1 MLFSVRKVKIMTK
14 DPYIY
19 YENIPEIIGIKTNVK
34 DFFWGFGGCD
44 SDTSEENFNKCKIKV
59 FLEERADKRVFED
72 VDLNVYNSRF
82 RHFRAAEGQSSVL
95 FEQTVKRAVHLRYA
109 LTVDGNNVKMI
120 VGKTY
125 LRFVKAKLMY
135 THAVAFIL
143 FDVVSQLLLQSGMTT
158 LYCSAVYLPGGK
170 SAVFMAPPNTGKSLC
185 ALRLRK
191 DAGAEIIAEDMA
203 VTDGVRLWGAPNTN
217 LYRDYNDSGLMKFD
231 GQKFRSKIDSVDHIA
246 ILQKSDDRRTV
257 SPDDISAED
266 FDEKLLLINRYS
278 LGYYYSPCVR
288 VLSYYNDGFSVR
300 DAQNEEER
308 LLKKL
313 AEGAGCYILK
323 NPDPMRFSDQI
334 MSAIDREA
342 DN

>member
-1 MLFSVRKVKIMTK
+1 MTK
-14 DPYIY
+14 NPHKY

-34 DFFWGFGGCD
+34 DFFWGFGGCK
-44 SDTSEENFNKCKIKV
+44 SDTSEENFEKCKFRV
-59 FLEERADKRVFED
+59 YLEERPDKRVFED
-72 VDLNVYNSRF
+72 VDLSAYNCRF
-82 RHFRAAEGQSSVL
+82 RYFRAAEGQRSVI
-95 FEQTVKRAVHLRYA
+95 FEQTVKRAVVLRYA
-109 LTVDGNNVKMI
+109 LTVDGNTVKMV
-120 VGKTY
+120 VGKSY

-135 THAVAFIL
+135 THSVAFIL

-217 LYRDYNDSGLMKFD
+217 LYREYNDSELMKFD
-231 GQKFRSKIDSVDHIA
+231 GKKFRSKIDAVDHIA
-246 ILQKSDDRRTV
+246 ILQKSDNCRTV
-257 SPDDISAED
+257 SADDSVK
-266 FDEKLLLINRYS
+266 KLLLINRYS

-288 VLSYYNDGFSVR
+288 VLSYYNDCFSMQN
-300 DAQNEEER
+300 AQNEEER

-313 AEGAGCYILK
+313 VEGACCYLLE

-334 MSAIDREA
+334 MSAIDREG
-342 DN
+342 NS